1 MRFPEPV
8 ITTTRTARGLRVT
21 ARYET
26 PEIARLSESVAA
38 NVMRGLT
45 GMGLIG
51 CWAGLSWLVLDAR
64 TWIAAMIVGT
74 IAAFML
80 AQAAGKLAYR
90 HRFWARRISDARLD
104 IELTRKSVDSGR
116 QEFQRGPV
124 LRFTAAPHRLGR
136 HEERSER
143 EQHRLIAT
151 TYREAWQV
159 WLQHGEDFVLLAD
172 VSDER
177 GASMIVRRLQEADER
192 VTRGQGT
199 AAGVDAFGVRQRPA

>member
-8 ITTTRTARGLRVT
+8 ITTTKTERGHRVT

-26 PEIARLSESVAA
+26 PELARLNESIAA
-38 NVMRGLT
+38 IVMVGST
-45 GMGLIG
+45 AMGLIG

-64 TWIAAMIVGT
+64 SWIAAMIVGT

-80 AQAAGKLAYR
+80 AQSAGKLAYR

-104 IELTRKSVDSGR
+104 IELTRKSVILGAR
-116 QEFQRGPV
+116 EYQRGPT
-124 LRFTAAPHRLGR
+124 LRFTAAAHRLGR

-143 EQHRLIAT
+143 ERHRLIST

-177 GASMIVRRLQEADER
+177 GAATIVRRLQEADEQ

-199 AAGVDAFGVRQRPA
+199 AAEADAFGMRQCPA